1 MKAKTKA
8 EFKRKIQNIIIFG
21 FIGAMVLLLLAP
33 AFTVK
38 AEGTE
43 KLAVHFI
50 DVGQGD
56 ATLITLDDSTTDGID
71 HAMLIDGGNYEDAS
85 KMYSYMTSYG
95 LTNLDYMIATCTDE
109 DHVGGLCGA
118 LAYSTPAVVLAPVA
132 TSDAHDYTTFT
143 DALDKKFLTIT
154 VPEVGSEYS
163 FGNASF
169 KVLAPATPGDGNAE
183 TGSIVI
189 RFTYQNNSF
198 LFMSDAGIDEEHTM
212 VSSFDAA
219 ALKSDVIKVGTHGA
233 SRSTSDELLE
243 AVAPSYA
250 IISVGANNEYGYPA
264 SDTLTKFA
272 NREIP
277 VIRTDNSGDIII
289 TSDGTNLSFD
299 TQKDTAI
306 PSTSSGTTNGE
317 SSSTAPSLS
326 VTPEEPG
333 TEEEGLARY
342 NDVLRMMQALM
353 DASTDTSNISV
364 DYFNTCM
371 AYLAAYPIP
380 IRQSAYVNASA
391 AITSSAQM
399 SNELAEAC
407 FYYLY
412 HAELISNS
420 DESLRD
426 SAKIAEDT
434 SRTMAELYQS
444 QGVDVFY
451 GRTTY
456 SVSDLLDGNPYYSD
470 MNPENDKA
478 NGTSDNTTTEPQNV
492 SVTTDSRT
500 TGDTSNMMLYI
511 VMVVVSL
518 LLFTV
523 VGYSSLLEG
532 RKRN

>member
-1 MKAKTKA
+1 MKSKSKVD
-8 EFKRKIQNIIIFG
+8 FKRKIQNIIIFG
-21 FIGAMVLLLLAP
+21 FIGAMILVLLAP

-143 DALDKKFLTIT
+143 SALDKKFLKITI
-154 VPEVGSEYS
+154 PEVGSEYS

-169 KVLAPATPGDGNAE
+169 KVLAPATTGDSNSE
-183 TGSIVI
+183 KGSIVI

-198 LFMSDAGIDEEHTM
+198 LFMSDAGIDEEHAM

-219 ALKSDVIKVGTHGA
+219 SLKSDVIKVGTHGA

-272 NREIP
+272 NKEVP

-289 TSDGTNLSFD
+289 TSDGTNLSFN
-299 TQKDTAI
+299 TQKDTDVT
-306 PSTSSGTTNGE
+306 SSSGTTNGE
-317 SSSTAPSLS
+317 TSSTAPSLN
-326 VTPEEPG
+326 VTPEAPG

-371 AYLAAYPIP
+371 TYLAAYPIP

-434 SRTMAELYQS
+434 SKTMAELYQS
-444 QGVDVFY
+444 QGRDVFY
-451 GRTTY
+451 GRSTY

-470 MNPENDKA
+470 MNPENDNA
-478 NGTSDNTTTEPQNV
+478 NGAANDNTTTEPENV
-492 SVTTDSRT
+492 GVTTDSRT
-500 TGDTSNMMLYI
+500 TGDASNMMLYI
-511 VMVVVSL
+511 VMVAASL
-518 LLFTV
+518 LIFSAV
-523 VGYSSLLEG
+523 VYSSVLER
-532 RKRN
+532 RK